1 VACAEDPVGVFDV
14 IFAGAN
20 DSGPKIPVESTKVAA
35 DCVTQF
41 GPYALGA
48 KVGKM
53 IDFIEYSIII
63 LVPECS
69 IFMGGWGAMDK

>member
-1 VACAEDPVGVFDV
+1 VACVACSEDPVGVFDI

-48 KVGKM
+48 KVRFNM
-53 IDFIEYSIII
+53 ITSIITSFK
-63 LVPECS
+63 LPFFE
-69 IFMGGWGAMDK
+69 ATNKE